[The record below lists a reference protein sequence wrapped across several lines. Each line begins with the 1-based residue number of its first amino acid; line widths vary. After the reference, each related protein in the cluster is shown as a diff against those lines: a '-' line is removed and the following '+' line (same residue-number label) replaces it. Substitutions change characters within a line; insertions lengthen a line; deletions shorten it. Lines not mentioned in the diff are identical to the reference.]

1 MDRTNEQFIGNGE
14 INRLSTKTSE
24 MKYIDYIGQRINLH
38 KEIVKSIIEV
48 MDKHGKEEVDLL
60 EKEEEIGAAWLIR
73 VHDWSNEIAEV
84 QVVAVKVE
92 NGALLYKGKENG
104 EVDEDW
110 QTMAVEDDVVSA
122 TIDSVYTTV
131 YLTLED

>member
-1 MDRTNEQFIGNGE
+1 M
-14 INRLSTKTSE
+14 
-24 MKYIDYIGQRINLH
+24 
-38 KEIVKSIIEV
+38 
-48 MDKHGKEEVDLL
+48 
-60 EKEEEIGAAWLIR
+60 EKEDEIGAAWLIR
-73 VHDWSNEIAEV
+73 VHDWNNEITEV

-92 NGALLYKGKENG
+92 NGVLFYKGKENG

-122 TIDSVYTTV
+122 TIDSVYTAV

>member
-1 MDRTNEQFIGNGE
+1 
-14 INRLSTKTSE
+14 

-48 MDKHGKEEVDLL
+48 IDKHGKEEVNLL

-73 VHDWSNEIAEV
+73 VHDWSNEITEV

-92 NGALLYKGKENG
+92 NSVLFYKGKENG
-104 EVDEDW
+104 EVD
-110 QTMAVEDDVVSA
+110 EDDVVSA
-122 TIDSVYTTV
+122 TIDSVYTAV

>member
-1 MDRTNEQFIGNGE
+1 
-14 INRLSTKTSE
+14 

-60 EKEEEIGAAWLIR
+60 EKEEEIRAAWLIR

-92 NGALLYKGKENG
+92 MVLFFTRARKMAKWMRIGRP
-104 EVDEDW
+104 W
-110 QTMAVEDDVVSA
+110 Q
-122 TIDSVYTTV
+122 
-131 YLTLED
+131 

>member
-1 MDRTNEQFIGNGE
+1 
-14 INRLSTKTSE
+14 

-92 NGALLYKGKENG
+92 MVFFFTRARKMAKWMRIGRP
-104 EVDEDW
+104 W
-110 QTMAVEDDVVSA
+110 Q
-122 TIDSVYTTV
+122 
-131 YLTLED
+131 

>member
-1 MDRTNEQFIGNGE
+1 M
-14 INRLSTKTSE
+14 
-24 MKYIDYIGQRINLH
+24 
-38 KEIVKSIIEV
+38 
-48 MDKHGKEEVDLL
+48 
-60 EKEEEIGAAWLIR
+60 
-73 VHDWSNEIAEV
+73 

-92 NGALLYKGKENG
+92 NGVLLYKGKENG

>member
-1 MDRTNEQFIGNGE
+1 MVTE
-14 INRLSTKTSE
+14 RLTASPQKHQK

-48 MDKHGKEEVDLL
+48 MDKHGKEEVNLL

-73 VHDWSNEIAEV
+73 VHDWSNEITEV

-92 NGALLYKGKENG
+92 NGILFYKGKENG

-122 TIDSVYTTV
+122 TIDSVYTAV
-131 YLTLED
+131 YLILED

>member
-1 MDRTNEQFIGNGE
+1 MN
-14 INRLSTKTSE
+14 
-24 MKYIDYIGQRINLH
+24 YIDYIGKRINLH
-38 KEIVKSIIEV
+38 KEIVKSIIEL
-48 MDKHGKEEVDLL
+48 MNKHGKEEVDLL

-73 VHDWSNEIAEV
+73 VHDWSNEITEV

-92 NGALLYKGKENG
+92 NGVLLYKGKENG

-110 QTMAVEDDVVSA
+110 QTMAVEGDVVSA

-131 YLTLED
+131 FLTLEE

>member
-48 MDKHGKEEVDLL
+48 IDKHGKEEVNLL

-73 VHDWSNEIAEV
+73 VHDWSNEITEV

-92 NGALLYKGKENG
+92 NSVLFYKGKENG

-122 TIDSVYTTV
+122 TIDSVYTAV

>member
-92 NGALLYKGKENG
+92 NGALLYKGKG
-104 EVDEDW
+104 KW
-110 QTMAVEDDVVSA
+110 RSG
-122 TIDSVYTTV
+122 
-131 YLTLED
+131 

>member
-48 MDKHGKEEVDLL
+48 IDKHGKEEVNLL

-73 VHDWSNEIAEV
+73 VHDWSN
-84 QVVAVKVE
+84 
-92 NGALLYKGKENG
+92 
-104 EVDEDW
+104 
-110 QTMAVEDDVVSA
+110 
-122 TIDSVYTTV
+122 
-131 YLTLED
+131 

>member
-1 MDRTNEQFIGNGE
+1 
-14 INRLSTKTSE
+14 

-48 MDKHGKEEVDLL
+48 MDKYGKEEVNLL
-60 EKEEEIGAAWLIR
+60 EKEDEIGAAWLIR
-73 VHDWSNEIAEV
+73 VHDWSNEITEV

-92 NGALLYKGKENG
+92 NG
-104 EVDEDW
+104 EVDEGW

-122 TIDSVYTTV
+122 TIDSVYTAV

>member
-1 MDRTNEQFIGNGE
+1 
-14 INRLSTKTSE
+14 

-92 NGALLYKGKENG
+92 NGALSLQGQGKWRSG
-104 EVDEDW
+104 
-110 QTMAVEDDVVSA
+110 
-122 TIDSVYTTV
+122 
-131 YLTLED
+131 

>member
-1 MDRTNEQFIGNGE
+1 MIQILNYNIDSSTYGLYSKISQKLKLSQDITQA
-14 INRLSTKTSE
+14 NRETLFLKDICKRIKKSKTVL
-24 MKYIDYIGQRINLH
+24 YI
-38 KEIVKSIIEV
+38 
-48 MDKHGKEEVDLL
+48 L
-60 EKEEEIGAAWLIR
+60 EKEDEIGAAWLIR
-73 VHDWSNEIAEV
+73 VHDWSNEITEV

-92 NGALLYKGKENG
+92 NSVLFYKGKENG

-122 TIDSVYTTV
+122 TIDSVYTAV

>member
-48 MDKHGKEEVDLL
+48 IDKHGKEEVNLL

-73 VHDWSNEIAEV
+73 VHDWSNEITEV

-92 NGALLYKGKENG
+92 NGVLLYKGKENG

-110 QTMAVEDDVVSA
+110 LTMAVEDDVVSA
-122 TIDSVYTTV
+122 TIDSVYTAV